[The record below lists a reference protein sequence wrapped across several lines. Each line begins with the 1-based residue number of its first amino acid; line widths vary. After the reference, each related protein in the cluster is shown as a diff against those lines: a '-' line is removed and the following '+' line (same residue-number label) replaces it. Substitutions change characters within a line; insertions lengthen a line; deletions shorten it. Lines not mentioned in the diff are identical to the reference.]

1 MIKKTILFFVATFI
15 SLSSWA
21 GGKSLVVTFD
31 NGTTQTFLLSDK
43 PKVSVAD
50 DKLIV
55 EAAATTM
62 QYTLN
67 EVKTFTFAEVSSG
80 IDGLAAGYDITKEGD
95 AIIVSAQVKV
105 EAYTADGKEIGIQY
119 THDANRTI
127 ISLSSLPNGLS
138 IVRVGALSVKI
149 VR

>member
-15 SLSSWA
+15 SLASWA

-43 PKVSVAD
+43 PKV
-50 DKLIV
+50 
-55 EAAATTM
+55 AATTM

>member
-15 SLSSWA
+15 SLASWA

-80 IDGLAAGYDITKEGD
+80 IDGLPK
-95 AIIVSAQVKV
+95 
-105 EAYTADGKEIGIQY
+105 
-119 THDANRTI
+119 
-127 ISLSSLPNGLS
+127 
-138 IVRVGALSVKI
+138 
-149 VR
+149 